1 MRTRIK
7 VLVNWIPNFKT
18 KLFEEG
24 KKRALDIKK
33 IKEEARIDLT
43 K

>member
-24 KKRALDIKK
+24 KKTSTRH
-33 IKEEARIDLT
+33 KENARIDLT